1 MNLPNKITLSRI
13 VIVFII
19 LILANI
25 YYMFSPTIS
34 YTIQIIGAV
43 LAVIAALTDM
53 FDGYIARKLNMVSN
67 FGKLIDPLA
76 DKIFVMTIF
85 IIFASK
91 ISPYTHMPLIPS
103 WIVVIVLAREFLVT
117 GLRSLAATKGEVIA
131 ADKYGKIKTASQMV
145 LFAFGGLLWLEILPL
160 VGAIFYIWIAA
171 IMIVALITVFSG
183 LNYFVKYKHLYLND
197 VD

>member
-1 MNLPNKITLSRI
+1 
-13 VIVFII
+13 
-19 LILANI
+19 
-25 YYMFSPTIS
+25 MFSPTIS
-34 YTIQIIGAV
+34 YSIQIIGAV

-91 ISPYTHMPLIPS
+91 ISPYTHMPLVPS

-160 VGAIFYIWIAA
+160 IGVIFYVWIAA
-171 IMIVALITVFSG
+171 IIIVALITVFSG